1 MKNKKTNSQS
11 KTTRQ
16 STPLKKSKK
25 SKTVIQGEKRSN
37 TEDRHLLSA
46 IEQSNEMVLLADLDG
61 KIEYI
66 NPYFEKITGY
76 KRSEILGKTP
86 GVLKSG
92 FQNQKFYKD
101 LWDTISSGASWNG
114 LFINKKKDGSLYSEE
129 ANIFPIKNDKGKII
143 KYAAFKRDISVRKQ
157 VEEHILQQNKFY
169 NNMIEAFTYPVYVI
183 DVKKSEII
191 VANSAARAVNI
202 SEGLA
207 CKDIIYTAGDS
218 PVFLLKDSPI
228 EKVKKT
234 KKPVQLEYA
243 AADENGNIVYKELYG
258 YPIFDADG
266 NVIQI
271 IEYIIDITD
280 RKKSQE
286 ERVKLSQAVEQSL
299 NIVVITDK
307 DNIIEYVNPK
317 FTEITGY
324 SFKEVIGRKASFLR
338 ESTEDE
344 EKQLL
349 DILKTEGE
357 WRGEFHNRKKNG
369 EYYWE
374 YASLYAIKNSLG
386 TVTHFIKDAVN
397 ISKRKNAEDE
407 LRAAKEKAEQANR
420 FKSEFLANMSHE
432 IRTPLNSIM
441 GFIEL
446 LSTTE
451 LDKQQK
457 DYFETIKDSF

>member
-1 MKNKKTNSQS
+1 MKNKKINPQS
-11 KTTRQ
+11 KTTLQ

-25 SKTVIQGEKRSN
+25 SKTVTQVEKRSN
-37 TEDRHLLSA
+37 TEARHLLSA

-76 KRSEILGKTP
+76 KRSEIIGKTP

-92 FQNQKFYKD
+92 FQNQKFYND
-101 LWDTISSGASWNG
+101 LWKTISSGASWNG

-129 ANIFPIKNDKGKII
+129 ANIFPIKDDEGKII
-143 KYAAFKRDISVRKQ
+143 KYAAFKRDISIRKQ

-183 DVKKSEII
+183 DVKKSEIL

-207 CKDIIYTAGDS
+207 CKDINYTTGGS
-218 PVFLLKDSPI
+218 PVFSYKDYPL
-228 EKVKKT
+228 EKIKKT

-243 AADENGNIVYKELYG
+243 ASDENGNIVYKELYG

-317 FTEITGY
+317 FTEITG
-324 SFKEVIGRKASFLR
+324 FNFRK
-338 ESTEDE
+338 
-344 EKQLL
+344 
-349 DILKTEGE
+349 
-357 WRGEFHNRKKNG
+357 
-369 EYYWE
+369 
-374 YASLYAIKNSLG
+374 
-386 TVTHFIKDAVN
+386 
-397 ISKRKNAEDE
+397 
-407 LRAAKEKAEQANR
+407 
-420 FKSEFLANMSHE
+420 
-432 IRTPLNSIM
+432 
-441 GFIEL
+441 
-446 LSTTE
+446 
-451 LDKQQK
+451 
-457 DYFETIKDSF
+457 